1 MTLLEFFYKAVTDIL
16 SISQFRLIC
25 R

>member
-16 SISQFRLIC
+16 SISQSKLIC